1 MHPGP
6 CAEGSARRWL
16 HLSPDSP
23 SPLPPAPN
31 PSLLSSSRSAPI
43 SFLIPRRKLRS
54 QGRGRRL
61 GVALALMGRDVV
73 FLLELLAAQIA
84 GEPIGG
90 VGVVLLHVPV
100 EGGLLAA
107 REAADLA
114 PGWGAEQGGIWG
126 GGERW
131 GRVVLQGVMG

>member
-1 MHPGP
+1 M
-6 CAEGSARRWL
+6 
-16 HLSPDSP
+16 
-23 SPLPPAPN
+23 
-31 PSLLSSSRSAPI
+31 
-43 SFLIPRRKLRS
+43 
-54 QGRGRRL
+54 
-61 GVALALMGRDVV
+61 ALALMGRDVV

-114 PGWGAEQGGIWG
+114 PGWGAEQGGLWG
-126 GGERW
+126 GGRDGGGLCCKGLW
-131 GRVVLQGVMG
+131 GEWGPMGDIGGHLGTYGDIYGVMG

>member
-1 MHPGP
+1 
-6 CAEGSARRWL
+6 
-16 HLSPDSP
+16 
-23 SPLPPAPN
+23 
-31 PSLLSSSRSAPI
+31 
-43 SFLIPRRKLRS
+43 
-54 QGRGRRL
+54 
-61 GVALALMGRDVV
+61 MGRDVV

-126 GGERW
+126 GGGGMGEGCAARGYGVSGDLW
-131 GRVVLQGVMG
+131 GTLGDIWGPMGTSMGLWGEWGHWGTLGDIYGVMG